1 MSSSRGVALDQ
12 LRSVIAARMAAQSL
26 RAVAR
31 EVGMSPSGL
40 QKFVDGSIPY
50 LSTRRKLERWF
61 VREAARGEGEMD
73 GGVALAAVSVLVRD
87 LPLARRPRA
96 VRQLVAELKAAY
108 GAEEEPRPSWLDD
121 LARDTGSGPE

>member
-12 LRSVIAARMAAQSL
+12 LRSVIVARMATLSL

-61 VREAARGEGEMD
+61 VREAGRGEGEVD
-73 GGVALAAVSVLVRD
+73 AGAALAAVAVLVRD
-87 LPLARRPRA
+87 LPPARRPRA
-96 VRQLVAELKAAY
+96 VRQLVAALRAAY
-108 GAEEEPRPSWLDD
+108 AAEEPRPSWLDE
-121 LARDTGSGPE
+121 LVRNTRPAPE